1 MKSFFQFLSES
12 AAQQAARLGLQG
24 DGHGGWYDRSTNEF
38 VAKTEKGRLKFY
50 NKRQQVGKDDPNQ
63 TELEKNISNPNFNDP
78 SLQQQEPTPQP
89 TSDDLRSQADEMDTA
104 AAEQEAQA
112 QADYDAA
119 VMSQVKSPDLAS
131 GPPPVP
137 KTKGTLTIAFGR
149 FNPPHAGHQQL
160 MDTAASSAEADES
173 DYMIVPSR
181 SNDPKKNPLDADTK
195 IAFMRGMF
203 PQHSSRIQ
211 NDQNTRTIFDV
222 LKKAHNDGYANVRI
236 VGGADRVKEFDKLA
250 NNYNGSLYQF
260 DNVEV
265 VSAGDRDPDADGV
278 EGMSASR
285 LRLAASENDFK
296 TFRSAMPEGM
306 PRKEVQQLF
315 DTVKMSM
322 GINEEW
328 GIWEMAPKFD
338 QQTLR
343 ENYVSKAIFRL
354 GELVENM
361 NTGLIGRIVR
371 RGANHL
377 ICVTEDKIMFKCW
390 IRDVTE
396 AVVNG
401 TTNSGVPADQRL
413 IGTDAHRKY
422 VETMV
427 PGAMSSGIAFINK
440 YKIGKRKS

>member
-12 AAQQAARLGLQG
+12 AAQQAARLGLEG
-24 DGHGGWYDRSTNEF
+24 DGHGGWYDRSTKEF

-50 NKRQQVGKDDPNQ
+50 NKRQQVGKGDPDQ

-78 SLQQQEPTPQP
+78 SVQQEPAAEP
-89 TSDDLRSQADEMDTA
+89 TSDDLRSQADEMDA
-104 AAEQEAQA
+104 VAAEKEAEAQA
-112 QADYDAA
+112 IQADA
-119 VMSQVKSPDLAS
+119 VQSQLQSPDLKA
-131 GPPPVP
+131 GPPDVP

-160 MDTAASSAEADES
+160 MDTAAAAAEAEES

-195 IAFMRGMF
+195 VAFMRGMF

-222 LKKAHNDGYANVRI
+222 LKKAHNDGYTNVRI

-306 PRKEVQQLF
+306 PRRDAQQLF
-315 DTVKMSM
+315 DTVRNTM

-338 QQTLR
+338 LDTLR
-343 ENYVSKAIFRL
+343 ENYVSKAIFGI
-354 GELVENM
+354 GELVENL
-361 NTGLIGRIVR
+361 NTGLVGRIVR

-377 ICVTEDKIMFKCW
+377 ICVTEDKIMFKAW
-390 IRDVTE
+390 IKDVTE

-401 TTNSGVPADQRL
+401 TSRSGVPANQRL

-422 VETMV
+422 VESLT
-427 PGAMSSGIAFINK
+427 PGATTSGIAFINK
-440 YKIGKRKS
+440 YKIGNRKS

>member
-1 MKSFFQFLSES
+1 MKSFLKFLSES
-12 AAQQAARLGLQG
+12 AAQQAARLGLEG
-24 DGHGGWYDRSTNEF
+24 DGHGGWYDPSTGEF

-50 NKRQQVGKDDPNQ
+50 NKSQKVGQTDRDQ
-63 TELEKNISNPNFNDP
+63 TELEKNISDPNFVDP
-78 SLQQQEPTPQP
+78 ALQQEP
-89 TSDDLRSQADEMDTA
+89 
-104 AAEQEAQA
+104 EAQA
-112 QADYDAA
+112 QQQAA
-119 VMSQVKSPDLAS
+119 PEPQQQTVNISPDLEA

-137 KTKGTLTIAFGR
+137 KTRGTLTIAFGR

-160 MDTAASSAEADES
+160 MDTAAAAAEAEES

-195 IAFMRGMF
+195 VAFMRGMF

-222 LKKAHNDGYANVRI
+222 LKRAHNDGYTNVRI

-265 VSAGDRDPDADGV
+265 VSSGDRDPDADGV

-296 TFRSAMPEGM
+296 TFMSAMPEGF
-306 PRKEVQQLF
+306 PRREAKQLF
-315 DTVKMSM
+315 DTTRMSM

-338 QQTLR
+338 LDTLR
-343 ENYVSKAIFRL
+343 ENYVSKAIFGI

-361 NTGLIGRIVR
+361 NTGMVGRIIR

-377 ICVTEDKIMFKCW
+377 ICVTEDKIMFKAW
-390 IRDVTE
+390 IKDVTE

-401 TTNSGVPADQRL
+401 TTRSGVPANQRL
-413 IGTDAHRKY
+413 VGTDAHRKY
-422 VETMV
+422 VESLT
-427 PGAMSSGIAFINK
+427 PGATTSGIAFINK
-440 YKIGKRKS
+440 YKIGNRKS

>member
-1 MKSFFQFLSES
+1 MKSFLKFLSES

-24 DGHGGWYDRSTNEF
+24 DGHGGWYDRSTGEF

-50 NKRQQVGKDDPNQ
+50 NKSQKVGQTDRDQ
-63 TELEKNISNPNFNDP
+63 TELEKNVSNPNFVDP
-78 SLQQQEPTPQP
+78 ALQQEP
-89 TSDDLRSQADEMDTA
+89 
-104 AAEQEAQA
+104 EAQA
-112 QADYDAA
+112 QQQAA
-119 VMSQVKSPDLAS
+119 PEPQQQTVNISPDLEA

-137 KTKGTLTIAFGR
+137 KTRGTLTIAFGR

-160 MDTAASSAEADES
+160 MDTAAAAAEAEES
-173 DYMIVPSR
+173 DYMIIPSR

-195 IAFMRGMF
+195 VAFMRGMF

-222 LKKAHNDGYANVRI
+222 LKKAHNDGYTNVRI

-265 VSAGDRDPDADGV
+265 LSAGDRDPDADGV

-296 TFRSAMPEGM
+296 TFRSSMPEGM
-306 PRKEVQQLF
+306 PRRDAQQLF
-315 DTVKMSM
+315 DTVRTTM

-338 QQTLR
+338 LDTLR
-343 ENYVSKAIFRL
+343 ENYVSKAIFGI

-361 NTGLIGRIVR
+361 NTGMVGRIIR

-377 ICVTEDKIMFKCW
+377 ICVTEDKIMFKAW
-390 IRDVTE
+390 IKDVTE

-401 TTNSGVPADQRL
+401 TTRSGVPANQRL
-413 IGTDAHRKY
+413 VGTDAHRKY
-422 VETMV
+422 VESLT
-427 PGAMSSGIAFINK
+427 PGATTSGIAFINK
-440 YKIGKRKS
+440 YKIGNRKS

>member
-12 AAQQAARLGLQG
+12 AAQQAARLGLEG
-24 DGHGGWYDRSTNEF
+24 DGHGGWYDRSTKEF

-50 NKRQQVGKDDPNQ
+50 NKRQQVGKGDPDQ

-78 SLQQQEPTPQP
+78 SVQQEPAAEP
-89 TSDDLRSQADEMDTA
+89 TSDDLRSQADEMDA
-104 AAEQEAQA
+104 VAAEKEAEAQA
-112 QADYDAA
+112 IQADA
-119 VMSQVKSPDLAS
+119 VQSQLQSPDLKA
-131 GPPPVP
+131 GPPDVP

-160 MDTAASSAEADES
+160 MDTAAAAAEAEES

-195 IAFMRGMF
+195 VAFMRGMF

-222 LKKAHNDGYANVRI
+222 LKKAHNDGYTNVRI

-306 PRKEVQQLF
+306 PRRDAQQLF
-315 DTVKMSM
+315 DTVRNTM

-338 QQTLR
+338 LDTLR
-343 ENYVSKAIFRL
+343 ENYVSKAIFGI

-361 NTGLIGRIVR
+361 NTGMVGRIIR

-377 ICVTEDKIMFKCW
+377 ICVTEDKIMFKAW
-390 IRDVTE
+390 IKDVTE

-401 TTNSGVPADQRL
+401 TTRSGVAANQRL
-413 IGTDAHRKY
+413 VGTDAHRKY
-422 VETMV
+422 VESLT
-427 PGAMSSGIAFINK
+427 PGATTSGIAFINK
-440 YKIGKRKS
+440 YKIGNRKS